1 VQRAALIIATRAAPS
16 FTLPFAM
23 TARPAANADDHDA
36 AAAAARPSKTKR
48 KLASHDLQTLG
59 EQLLEFA
66 DDHLA
71 SLGLDEA
78 LVDAVRAARRIR
90 SHEARRRQMQL
101 IGKLMRSADVELAR
115 SAVAERQLGRARDS
129 LALHDAE
136 RWRAELIA
144 DDAATTRFAREHA
157 DADVQ
162 QLRALVRNAR
172 KDAAGAP
179 ELRSGRAYRELF
191 RFIREHQRH
200 G

>member
-1 VQRAALIIATRAAPS
+1 
-16 FTLPFAM
+16 M
-23 TARPAANADDHDA
+23 TARPAADA
-36 AAAAARPSKTKR
+36 AADRHGPAASERPSKTKR
-48 KLASHDLQTLG
+48 KTESHELQSLG
-59 EQLLEFA
+59 ESLLELA
-66 DDHLA
+66 DEHLA
-71 SLGLDEA
+71 SLGLDET
-78 LVDAVRAARRIR
+78 LVDAIRTARRIR

-115 SAVAERQLGRARDS
+115 GAVAERQLGRARDS

-144 DDAATTRFAREHA
+144 DDDATTRFAREHA

-172 KDAAGAP
+172 KDAASAP
-179 ELRSGRAYRELF
+179 EQRSGRAYRELF
-191 RFIREHQRH
+191 RFIREHQRD

>member
-1 VQRAALIIATRAAPS
+1 
-16 FTLPFAM
+16 M
-23 TARPAANADDHDA
+23 TARPAANAA
-36 AAAAARPSKTKR
+36 AADRDGLAASERPSKTKR
-48 KLASHDLQTLG
+48 KTESHELQSLG
-59 EQLLEFA
+59 ESLLELA
-66 DDHLA
+66 DEHLA
-71 SLGLDEA
+71 SLGLDET
-78 LVDAVRAARRIR
+78 LVDAIRTARRIR

-115 SAVAERQLGRARDS
+115 GAVAERQLGRARDS

-136 RWRAELIA
+136 RWRTELIA

-172 KDAAGAP
+172 KDAASAP
-179 ELRSGRAYRELF
+179 EQRSGRAYRELF
-191 RFIREHQRH
+191 RFIREHQRD